1 MVWITK
7 ENVMSIDHDKLA
19 SNGCA
24 DQAADLQGTGGFLE
38 LADRRRSVRR
48 YAARPIEADKIRRC
62 LEAARL
68 APSACNSQPWMFIV
82 IDNPELKDQVAAAT
96 GGGVLPLNHF
106 TRQAPVLVAVLAE
119 QPNLSSRAG
128 AIVKTKPFP
137 LMDAAIATEH
147 FCLQAAEEGLGTCIL
162 GWFDED
168 RVRSLLN
175 VPATSRPL
183 LILTL
188 GYSDPDASVPG
199 RQRKSIEAISARNVY
214 PGVQGNN
221 PPSVT
226 GRRSLAGLAC
236 WLGITYV
243 AAAVGG
249 AATTQAG
256 DFYVGLTRPAWA
268 PPGWL
273 FGPVWMLLY
282 TLMGVAAWL
291 VWRRAGIRGAR
302 IALGLFLLQ
311 LAVNALWSWLFFA
324 WRLGAASFAWI
335 LLLIALVLGTGR
347 AFKRINSTA
356 GNLLVPYL
364 VWLVFAAAL
373 ACAVWRLNPG
383 LL

>member
-1 MVWITK
+1 
-7 ENVMSIDHDKLA
+7 MSTDQVKLA
-19 SNGCA
+19 SNDRT
-24 DQAADLQGTGGFLE
+24 DQAADLLVTGGFLE
-38 LADRRRSVRR
+38 LATRRRSVRR
-48 YAARPIEADKIRRC
+48 YAERPIEAEKIRRC

-82 IDNPELKDQVAAAT
+82 IDDPELKDQVAAAT
-96 GGGVLPLNHF
+96 SGGVLPLNHF

-119 QPNLSSRAG
+119 QPNLSARAG
-128 AIVKTKPFP
+128 AVVKTKPFT

-175 VPATSRPL
+175 VPASSRPL

-188 GYSDPDASVPG
+188 GYADPDANVPG
-199 RQRKSIEAISARNVY
+199 RQRKTIDAISARNIY
-214 PGVQGNN
+214 PGMQGSN
-221 PPSVT
+221 PARVS
-226 GRRSLAGLAC
+226 GWRSLAGLAC

-243 AAAVGG
+243 AAAIGG
-249 AATTQAG
+249 AASTQAG
-256 DFYVGLTRPAWA
+256 NFYVDLVRPAWA

-273 FGPVWMLLY
+273 FGPVWMMLY
-282 TLMGVAAWL
+282 TLMGVAAWQ
-291 VWRRAGIRGAR
+291 VWRSAGIRVAR
-302 IALGLFLLQ
+302 IALGLYLLQ

-324 WRLGAASFAWI
+324 WRLGAASFVWI
-335 LLLIALVLGTGR
+335 LLLITLVLGTIR